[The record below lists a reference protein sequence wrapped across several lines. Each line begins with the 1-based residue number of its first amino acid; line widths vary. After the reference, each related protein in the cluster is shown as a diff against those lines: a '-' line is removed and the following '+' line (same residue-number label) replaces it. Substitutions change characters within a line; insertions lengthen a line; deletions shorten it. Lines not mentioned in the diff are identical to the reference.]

1 MARGPLD
8 AGCGKAVDLITGK
21 GQKYKMTR
29 MNGEEIDLCPD
40 CQKSLKKWMIQEKF
54 PASERDRVPVFADES
69 GVLAVWGLGADER
82 AAALPEAA
90 ESVLVIL
97 ERT

>member
-1 MARGPLD
+1 
-8 AGCGKAVDLITGK
+8 
-21 GQKYKMTR
+21 
-29 MNGEEIDLCPD
+29 
-40 CQKSLKKWMIQEKF
+40 MIQEKF
-54 PASERDRVPVFADES
+54 PASERDRVPVFADEV

-90 ESVLVIL
+90 DSVLVIL

>member
-1 MARGPLD
+1 
-8 AGCGKAVDLITGK
+8 
-21 GQKYKMTR
+21 
-29 MNGEEIDLCPD
+29 
-40 CQKSLKKWMIQEKF
+40 MIQEKF

-90 ESVLVIL
+90 DSVLVIL